1 MSHEHSHRNLGM
13 DALKADLLKSWAIRL
28 RLSGP
33 RRIRGLTMHQ
43 ATDCFRIWLL
53 RLTVCGLALAW
64 PAFGHAQTRTGGGIS
79 SVGGASG
86 GLSGGLSGS
95 SSMGSSTGIGAGLS
109 GTYFGSGG
117 NSTSGGLGS
126 TSSGLGGSSGF
137 GSTSGSTSTGISTAN
152 PFYSYYAT
160 PTAFGINSSSGF
172 ASSTT
177 NTLAQVANGTST
189 LSSTKPTAAFGQP
202 EYKNTTGTSTTG
214 AFGSAGTAFSRTGPG
229 GFGGAPMGGT
239 GTSTPTATTSAPTP
253 PRFVTTIGF
262 SYQPM
267 VASQVQ
273 VDAQRTLANIT
284 SLDPNRNINVA
295 LVNGALVLRG
305 TVANDDDRRVA
316 EAIVRMMPGVHDV
329 VNELQSRTAM
339 VQTGQ
344 PPQ

>member
-1 MSHEHSHRNLGM
+1 MHR
-13 DALKADLLKSWAIRL
+13 
-28 RLSGP
+28 
-33 RRIRGLTMHQ
+33 

-53 RLTVCGLALAW
+53 SLAVCGLALAL
-64 PAFGHAQTRTGGGIS
+64 PAFGRAQTRSGGGIS
-79 SVGGASG
+79 SVGGSGG

-117 NSTSGGLGS
+117 NSISGGTSGGLGS

-137 GSTSGSTSTGISTAN
+137 GGISGSTSTGISTAN

-177 NTLAQVANGTST
+177 NTLAQVTNGTST

-214 AFGSAGTAFSRTGPG
+214 AFGGAGTAFSRTGTG
-229 GFGGAPMGGT
+229 GFGGTSMGGG
-239 GTSTPTATTSAPTP
+239 GTSTPTATTSVPTP

-262 SYQPM
+262 SYQP
-267 VASQVQ
+267 VTASQVQ

-284 SLDPNRNINVA
+284 SLDPNSSINVA

-316 EAIVRMMPGVHDV
+316 ETIVRMMPGVHDV

-339 VQTGQ
+339 VRTGQ